1 VVLSIMFVSDCILSN
16 MKHHIEVSEKENL
29 RAMRGGPK
37 AYAKKQGG
45 IIHPAQAN
53 YRGVASAERS
63 GP

>member
-1 VVLSIMFVSDCILSN
+1 

-29 RAMRGGPK
+29 RAIRGGPK